1 VTGAEPD
8 NRIWVGDRLALSI
21 AEAAQ
26 AIGVAEGTLRSVL
39 PEIPHFHVGRRVVI
53 PVEAL
58 RNWLMRQAEAEQS
71 QVEAAVEGILSEIR
85 E

>member
-1 VTGAEPD
+1 MAGEEPD
-8 NRIWVGDRLALSI
+8 NGIWVGDRLALSI

-39 PEIPHFHVGRRVVI
+39 PAIPHFRVGRRVVI

-58 RNWLMRQAEAEQS
+58 KNWLMRQAEAEQS
-71 QVEAAVEGILSEIR
+71 QVDAAVEGILSEIR
-85 E
+85 K